1 MISLADCIAM
11 CGLDEDQVLAI
22 AEHEH
27 VPEIVAAGLA
37 QYMLRSSQGSV
48 AIRNMIIDDIR
59 RAQQRVD
66 KPHVQHL
73 LHVLHHYLRDHPE
86 ARPPKR

>member
-1 MISLADCIAM
+1 MISLVDCIAM

-48 AIRNMIIDDIR
+48 AIANMIIDDVR
-59 RAQQRVD
+59 CAQQRVD

>member
-1 MISLADCIAM
+1 MIRMEDCIAM

-48 AIRNMIIDDIR
+48 AIRNMIIDDVR

-73 LHVLHHYLRDHPE
+73 LQVLHHYLRDHPE